1 MEYSLFA
8 LIVIKMI
15 MTTAIITVIVEILS
29 LNYRDY
35 GLVELLLFKKS
46 VLGHIGYLYMVMN

>member
-15 MTTAIITVIVEILS
+15 MTTAIITVIVEIFEDS
-29 LNYRDY
+29 IKSQA
-35 GLVELLLFKKS
+35 LF
-46 VLGHIGYLYMVMN
+46 